1 MTSTFNTALG
11 DARSQPEKPD
21 DPSLYSR
28 VEDDF
33 YASHTGQGSMKPP
46 GWAMEIST
54 SHSNVT
60 PHLP

>member
-33 YASHTGQGSMKPP
+33 YASHTGQESMKPP
-46 GWAMEIST
+46 RLG
-54 SHSNVT
+54 HGDK
-60 PHLP
+60 HLSL